1 MTNSSWRADQ
11 TPSPPINHASTS
23 SPATSGESSTPT
35 QHDDQ
40 PPSTVPR
47 RKPKRRTHFSVGPP
61 REYSAAST
69 PTTPLAYETIFEDQ
83 GREDDI
89 DQSAHR
95 RSGGRE
101 SLATEYDQLD
111 YFNTN
116 HRASSPNHDP
126 GLAWTK
132 DVEVAVPHTP
142 PYQNG
147 TNSAPNVGGGG
158 VDEKRPT
165 DDVAIPITDAEFDV
179 HGHEAHKLVRRAT
192 GRERKEVVQSGGG
205 ILSSLLHL
213 YSQQQRSAD
222 KKPKPSAAKPGGSR
236 ARPPISHFGSRSR
249 SYHHTNTAPS
259 TPFANAAE
267 LKSHRSTATLSGL
280 LLGTSMF
287 SNGLTPPGSARTSI
301 SDDGGLNGS
310 PTAYSSI
317 NSVLDQLRI
326 QENIREILCKHDL
339 MIQAARALLLFGS
352 PSHRLEGNMQLLAKR
367 LEVNCSVANL
377 PGLLLFAFHDPDT
390 HTSETHMLR
399 IPMGGYHMSRLKRTN
414 GVVRALM
421 AYEINLDD
429 AATELR
435 EMIEKPA
442 YLPWY
447 ITLANYCI
455 VSFVAAPL
463 LFGGGWVDAAVS
475 GALGLAVGGMSL
487 IANRLIAYAN
497 VFEVT
502 AAVFSGV
509 MASVLSQHVCYWGV
523 VLSAMVNLL
532 PGLSLTLSVTELA
545 SRNVI
550 SGSVR
555 LFYALVVAFLIGF
568 GLTFGT
574 RLYTSSG
581 HAIDNASYTCNPI
594 SKYYWFLFFPIISFN
609 FNMYLKADLIDYI
622 PMTLISAAGFTTN
635 YFASQYF
642 DANYFAPAIAS
653 FVIATL
659 SNVYSK
665 LFSQMAI
672 SSILA
677 GILLLVPGS
686 LGVKGSLSMLTSD
699 NNQAYEFSLQM
710 VIISLSVSVGL
721 FVSSL
726 LVYPF
731 GKKHNVLLT
740 I

>member
-1 MTNSSWRADQ
+1 MTRGNQHANQ
-11 TPSPPINHASTS
+11 TSPPSTNHASTS
-23 SPATSGESSTPT
+23 SSATSGESPTPT
-35 QHDDQ
+35 QHGDQ
-40 PPSTVPR
+40 QPSTVPR
-47 RKPKRRTHFSVGPP
+47 RKLERRTHFSVGPP
-61 REYSAAST
+61 REYSAVSA
-69 PTTPLAYETIFEDQ
+69 PTTPLAYETNLEDY
-83 GREDDI
+83 GDD
-89 DQSAHR
+89 
-95 RSGGRE
+95 GE
-101 SLATEYDQLD
+101 SLPKEHGQLD

-116 HRASSPNHDP
+116 HRALPPITTPSPSHDP
-126 GLAWTK
+126 GLAWTG
-132 DVEVAVPHTP
+132 DVEVAVPHSP
-142 PYQNG
+142 SYQNG
-147 TNSAPNVGGGG
+147 TNLTPNGGGG
-158 VDEKRPT
+158 DGGLDEKHPA
-165 DDVAIPITDAEFDV
+165 DDVAIPITDPEFDV

-192 GRERKEVVQSGGG
+192 GRERKEVAQGGG
-205 ILSSLLHL
+205 GVLSSLLHL
-213 YSQQQRSAD
+213 YGQQQRSAD
-222 KKPKPSAAKPGGSR
+222 KKLRSSAAKPGGGR
-236 ARPPISHFGSRSR
+236 ARPSKPLFSSRPR
-249 SYHHTNTAPS
+249 SYHHANTAPS

-267 LKSHRSTATLSGL
+267 LKGHRSTATLSGL
-280 LLGTSMF
+280 LLGSSMLG
-287 SNGLTPPGSARTSI
+287 SGWTPPDSARTSI
-301 SDDGGLNGS
+301 SDEGGLSGFS
-310 PTAYSSI
+310 TAYSSS
-317 NSVLDQLRI
+317 NNLLDQLRI
-326 QENIREILCKHDL
+326 QENIRDILRKHDL
-339 MIQAARALLLFGS
+339 MIQTARALLLFGS

-367 LEVNCSVANL
+367 LQVNCSVANL

-421 AYEINLDD
+421 AYEISLDD

-447 ITLANYCI
+447 ITLANYCV

-475 GALGLAVGGMSL
+475 GAVGLVVGGMSL
-487 IANRLIAYAN
+487 VASRLISYAN

-532 PGLSLTLSVTELA
+532 PGLSLTLAVTELA

-568 GLTFGT
+568 GLSFGT

-581 HAIDNASYTCNPI
+581 NAIDNASYTCQPI
-594 SKYYWFLFFPIISFN
+594 SKYFWFLFFPIISFN

-699 NNQAYEFSLQM
+699 SNQAYEFSLQM